1 MVQNNTFKHLEWP
14 SQKHTDLN
22 PTEML
27 WQDLKHAV
35 HAERPTTVTELKQFC
50 KEERNKIP
58 P

>member
-35 HAERPTTVTELKQFC
+35 HARRPTTVTELKQFC
-50 KEERNKIP
+50 KEDQDKIP